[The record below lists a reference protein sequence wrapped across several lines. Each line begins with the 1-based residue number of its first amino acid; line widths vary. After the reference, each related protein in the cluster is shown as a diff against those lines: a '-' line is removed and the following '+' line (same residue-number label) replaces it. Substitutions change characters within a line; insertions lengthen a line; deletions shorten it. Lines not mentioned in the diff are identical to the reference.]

1 MGGILTS
8 KTWSLLLLIAL
19 STMPQI
25 MAQETEPYA
34 GLVDANNRFAFRF
47 FHQAITNTPGQNTLS
62 APTSLFLDFALLQNG
77 ADAAAQKQVSD
88 VFGWQALTPAQIN
101 EESAALR
108 QVLTYSST
116 PKAENRSVQRAQVT
130 GEHLIMSGSLW
141 VKKPTVFRPQFLDIN
156 KKFFGFA
163 SATLADSDQ
172 AAARAISDWAS
183 RQTGAPL
190 DGFINSVHGDDF
202 VLVDTTWFK
211 GSWVQPFLVSNT
223 HPGDFTLLSGAKKSI
238 LMMSK
243 SGEQEYLKAPKFQAV
258 CLYYWNAEMYV
269 FLPDEDSSLTEF
281 EQSLTPNN
289 WSTWLR
295 QFRSRQGD
303 LGLPKFHSAY
313 RGDTKAVLQDLGV
326 KDLFDSFHS
335 FAPAV
340 TNPEGAKLTRSV
352 SVILLSV
359 DEKGTEVV
367 TTMMTGGVVGG
378 IEGSPPP
385 PFRMIVNRPFFF
397 AICDRKTKAILYM
410 GAIVEP

>member
-1 MGGILTS
+1 
-8 KTWSLLLLIAL
+8 
-19 STMPQI
+19 MPQI
-25 MAQETEPYA
+25 MAQETDAYA
-34 GLVDANNRFAFRF
+34 RLVDANNRFAFKF
-47 FHQAITNTPGQNTLS
+47 FHQTITNTPGQNTLS
-62 APTSLFLDFALLQNG
+62 APAALFLDFALLQNG
-77 ADAAAQKQVSD
+77 ADATTQKQMSD
-88 VFGWQALTPAQIN
+88 VLGWQTLAPGQIN
-101 EESAALR
+101 EESVALR
-108 QVLTYSST
+108 QALTYPST
-116 PKAENRSVQRAQVT
+116 PKAENRRVQRAQVT

-156 KKFFGFA
+156 KKFFGFT
-163 SATLADSDQ
+163 SATLADNDKV
-172 AAARAISDWAS
+172 AARAISDWAS
-183 RQTGAPL
+183 RQTGAQL
-190 DGFINSVHGDDF
+190 DGFIDSVDGDDF

-281 EQSLTPNN
+281 EQSLTPDN

-303 LGLPKFHSAY
+303 LGLPKFHAQY
-313 RGDTKAVLQDLGV
+313 RGDTKTVLQDLGM

-335 FAPAV
+335 LAPAV
-340 TNPEGAKLTRSV
+340 ANPGGAKLTRSV

-367 TTMMTGGVVGG
+367 TTTMSGGVVGG
-378 IEGSPPP
+378 IEASPPP
-385 PFRMIVNRPFFF
+385 PFRIIVNRPFFF
-397 AICDRKTKAILYM
+397 AICDSKTKAILYM

>member
-1 MGGILTS
+1 
-8 KTWSLLLLIAL
+8 
-19 STMPQI
+19 MPQI
-25 MAQETEPYA
+25 MAQQTEPYA
-34 GLVDANNRFAFRF
+34 SLVDANNRFAFKF
-47 FHQAITNTPGQNTLS
+47 FRQATTKTQDQNVLS
-62 APTSLFLDFALLQNG
+62 APIALLKDFALLQNG
-77 ADAAAQKQVSD
+77 ADATARKQISD
-88 VFGWQALTPAQIN
+88 VFGWQTLAPAQIN

-108 QVLTYSST
+108 QALTYPST
-116 PKAENRSVQRAQVT
+116 PRAEHRSLQRAQVT

-156 KKFFGFA
+156 KKFFGFTP
-163 SATLADSDQ
+163 ATLANNDEV
-172 AAARAISDWAS
+172 AARAISDWAS
-183 RQTGAPL
+183 RQTGAQL
-190 DGFINSVHGDDF
+190 DGFINSVNGDDF

-211 GSWVQPFLVSNT
+211 GSWVKPFLVSNT
-223 HPGDFTLLSGAKKSI
+223 HPADFTLLSGAKKSI

-243 SGEQEYLKAPKFQAV
+243 SGKQEYLKAPKFQAV

-281 EQSLTPNN
+281 EQSLTPDN

-295 QFRSRQGD
+295 QFHSRQGD

-313 RGDTKAVLQDLGV
+313 RGDTKAVLQDLGM

-335 FAPAV
+335 LAPAV

-359 DEKGTEVV
+359 DEKGTEVKT
-367 TTMMTGGVVGG
+367 TTMSGGVVGG
-378 IEGSPPP
+378 IEASPPP

-397 AICDRKTKAILYM
+397 AICDSKTKAILYM